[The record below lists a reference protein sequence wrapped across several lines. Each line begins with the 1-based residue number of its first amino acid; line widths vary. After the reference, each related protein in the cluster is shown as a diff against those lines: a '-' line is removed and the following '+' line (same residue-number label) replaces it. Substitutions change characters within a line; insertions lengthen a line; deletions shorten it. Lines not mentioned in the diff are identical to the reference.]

1 MRKGQLIKKDVSTLK
16 AGDSAFCTHAKHFF
30 TVKEIDGEVIHG
42 TSPMGNPCR
51 IRKDSVII
59 DLKDEDVMTGET
71 FLLNSEQ
78 QEYIYKS
85 GKGDNLQFYT
95 RYNQLL
101 GEDEAVVLAK
111 NSKMMAL
118 TNEAEKIVDAYAKY
132 VTSQKVNNEPAEKF
146 KDWFF
151 NVSI

>member
-59 DLKDEDVMTGET
+59 DLKVEDVMTGET

-101 GEDEAVVLAK
+101 GEDEA
-111 NSKMMAL
+111 AL